1 MRNNGIQDCQSHL
14 LHDKV
19 VGVEYLGRGTTILLV
34 PEEEEILDGNIFSLL
49 AVVNDRG

>member
-1 MRNNGIQDCQSHL
+1 MRNDRIQNSQFHL
-14 LHDKV
+14 LHNKI
-19 VGVEYLGRGTTILLV
+19 VGVKDLGRSTTILLV